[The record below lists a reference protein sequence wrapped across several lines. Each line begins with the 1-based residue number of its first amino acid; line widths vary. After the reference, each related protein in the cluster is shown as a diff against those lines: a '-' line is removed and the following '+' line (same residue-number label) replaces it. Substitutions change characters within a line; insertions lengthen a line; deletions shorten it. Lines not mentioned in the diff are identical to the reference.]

1 MVNYYDECFIAIIVR
16 GIRTMLNRWKGCGE
30 RARARRPVCRGR
42 LMAVIRLMGAKI
54 PADFNSEDG
63 MGARARP
70 PPCARARRREDSRRR
85 SNERTLE
92 IQLCLHLSR
101 GAK

>member
-1 MVNYYDECFIAIIVR
+1 MGSAPEPGA
-16 GIRTMLNRWKGCGE
+16 
-30 RARARRPVCRGR
+30 PVCRGR

-70 PPCARARRREDSRRR
+70 PPCARARLERRLAE
-85 SNERTLE
+85 EE
-92 IQLCLHLSR
+92 
-101 GAK
+101 

>member
-16 GIRTMLNRWKGCGE
+16 GIRTMLNRWKGGGE
-30 RARARRPVCRGR
+30 RARAWRPVCRGR

-63 MGARARP
+63 MAARARP
-70 PPCARARRREDSRRR
+70 TPHSRVRWREDSWRR

-92 IQLCLHLSR
+92 IQLCR